1 MRIRINLP
9 KLRCMYTLY
18 AYTCVHVC
26 WEGKGKGKGGEGEGR
41 RGSVREVYM
50 IILLLTSQCH
60 KHNSLNDP
68 APLQALL
75 GGCP

>member
-1 MRIRINLP
+1 MHI
-9 KLRCMYTLY
+9 
-18 AYTCVHVC
+18 HVC
-26 WEGKGKGKGGEGEGR
+26 MFVGGGRGRGR
-41 RGSVREVYM
+41 RGSVTEVYM

>member
-1 MRIRINLP
+1 MH
-9 KLRCMYTLY
+9 
-18 AYTCVHVC
+18 TCVHVC
-26 WEGKGKGKGGEGEGR
+26 WGGGRGGEGEER
-41 RGSVREVYM
+41 KCERGMGM

-60 KHNSLNDP
+60 KHNSPNDP